1 MEMTIFYLT
10 CYQQYRR
17 TIVKDVADY
26 IENVLSE
33 KRSEFGNKAVCPFA
47 KPELE
52 SGKLMIDS
60 VGKKSL
66 GQLIDE
72 FYVSEYE
79 SALFIIKSD
88 IPANQTQKFQIF
100 VNKVLRIKGLSEY
113 KNICFN
119 PNDQVAVDGY
129 NPRSKAPYFM
139 INIARKETLIKAQQS
154 LQKTDYYDKLPEDYK
169 KFLKLSNK

>member
-1 MEMTIFYLT
+1 MKKLVNE
-10 CYQQYRR
+10 
-17 TIVKDVADY
+17 Y
-26 IENVLSE
+26 ITNVLNE
-33 KRSEFGNKAVCPFA
+33 NRPEFGNKAVCPFA

-52 SGKLMIDS
+52 TGKLMIDI
-60 VGKKSL
+60 VGDKSL

-72 FYVSEYE
+72 FHLSDYE
-79 SALFIIKSD
+79 SALFIIKEN

-100 VNKVLRIKGLSEY
+100 VNKVLRTKGLKQY

-139 INIARKETLIKAQQS
+139 INIARKEVLISAQRA
-154 LQKTDYYDKLPEDYK
+154 LQKTNYYDKLPEDYK
-169 KFLKLSNK
+169 KFLKLSNKPKANK